1 MPRDLLLPTLA
12 GVAAGLV
19 VALLVVALWIRRQRR
34 AADGILATARSE
46 GARLRSEAARDAEAT
61 KSEMVVGARMETLKL
76 REELD
81 REVQRRR
88 EEWERGERR
97 AEERS
102 RAHDRKVEEVEARE
116 RTLTKRE
123 EGLAQR
129 ELALRVRENEAGRM
143 EQEQRIKLERIAGLT
158 SEEARREI
166 LQHVEDEARGQA
178 AALVRDIKDQAKRN
192 ADREARR
199 IISIAIQRLAAEH
212 TAETTVAAVPLPNDE
227 MKGRIIGREGRNIR
241 AFETATGVDVIIDDT
256 PDTVIVSCFDPIRRE
271 VARRSLEA
279 LIQDGRIH
287 PGRIE
292 EIVAKVQ
299 KELETQLVELGEQA
313 AYDTGIHGLHPEL
326 IKLIGRMR
334 YRTSYGQ
341 NIYDH
346 SKEVA
351 WLAGM
356 MAAELQLD
364 VQLARR
370 GGLLHDVGKVLTH
383 EGEGTHVELGVDV
396 ARRYGESA
404 AVINCIQAHHD
415 DVPHESA
422 ESVLVQAADAISGA
436 RPGARR
442 EAFETYVKR
451 LTRLEEIANGY
462 PGRGEVQRDPGGPG
476 GPRGGGAGA
485 DRRRRGG
492 PAQRDYRPADRGRA
506 AVSGTDQGRGHQG
519 DESRGHCTMSGKTM
533 SAKILDGAALAKA
546 IRAEVAAAVAK
557 AARSTRPGLAA
568 VLVGDDPASAVYVR
582 SKGKACEEAGMHS
595 ETIRLPTETTE
606 AELLARGGPAQRR
619 SEYPRHPGAAS
630 AAQADR
636 QREGPPPGRSGQ
648 GRGRVPSGERGQAG
662 HRRPERLPARDP
674 LRRAADARPLGHRDQ
689 RGPRGDRGAQQHRR
703 QADGQPADPA
713 GPRRRRDGDGLPLAG
728 PAIFRRSPEA
738 PTSSS
743 RRSGSPSSSL
753 PTWCARARW

>member
-1 MPRDLLLPTLA
+1 MPSFLMPLLE
-12 GVAAGLV
+12 GVAAGAV
-19 VALLVVALWIRRQRR
+19 VAFVFFFVYSRTQRKS
-34 AADGILATARSE
+34 AARTLTAARSE
-46 GARLRSEAARDAEAT
+46 AEQLVADASRKGAEARAAIVLEG
-61 KSEMVVGARMETLKL
+61 KMETLRL
-76 REELD
+76 REDLEK
-81 REVQRRR
+81 EFQKRR
-88 EEWERGERR
+88 EEWERFERR
-97 AEERS
+97 AEDREAAVER
-102 RAHDRKVEEVEARE
+102 KLEELQRQERGLSGREAGI
-116 RTLTKRE
+116 T
-123 EGLAQR
+123 QR
-129 ELALRVRENEAGRM
+129 EDGLRLSEAEMARLV
-143 EQEQRIKLERIAGLT
+143 QEQRGKLERIAGL
-158 SEEARREI
+158 SAEEARREV
-166 LQHVEDEARGQA
+166 LQKAEDESRSQA
-178 AALVRDIKDQAKRN
+178 AALARDIKEQAKRN

-199 IISIAIQRLAAEH
+199 ILAMVIQRISAEH
-212 TAETTVAAVPLPNDE
+212 TAETTVSAVALPSDE

-241 AFETATGVDVIIDDT
+241 AFEQATGVDVIIDDT

-356 MAAELQLD
+356 LAAELHLD

-462 PGRGEVQRDPGGPG
+462 PGVEKCNVIQAGREVRVVVVPERID
-476 GPRGGGAGA
+476 
-485 DRRRRGG
+485 
-492 PAQRDYRPADRGRA
+492 
-506 AVSGTDQGRGHQG
+506 
-519 DESRGHCTMSGKTM
+519 
-533 SAKILDGAALAKA
+533 DGAAAQL
-546 IRAEVAAAVAK
+546 
-557 AARSTRPGLAA
+557 
-568 VLVGDDPASAVYVR
+568 
-582 SKGKACEEAGMHS
+582 S
-595 ETIRLPTETTE
+595 ETIARRIEDELQYPGQIKVVVIRETR
-606 AELLARGGPAQRR
+606 AVGIAR
-619 SEYPRHPGAAS
+619 
-630 AAQADR
+630 
-636 QREGPPPGRSGQ
+636 
-648 GRGRVPSGERGQAG
+648 
-662 HRRPERLPARDP
+662 
-674 LRRAADARPLGHRDQ
+674 
-689 RGPRGDRGAQQHRR
+689 
-703 QADGQPADPA
+703 
-713 GPRRRRDGDGLPLAG
+713 
-728 PAIFRRSPEA
+728 
-738 PTSSS
+738 
-743 RRSGSPSSSL
+743 
-753 PTWCARARW
+753 